1 MKKRSS
7 HHRAR
12 TFNAPVLRLPAED
25 RSANPFRFLSLG
37 RRLGTGTKRFFI
49 IKQAVQLPPT
59 SSAGSR
65 TVQHVLIFDD
75 HPESLRLVF
84 GGAAA
89 QVDLS
94 RLPGASSRHLVLL
107 SIRDHGLADRYFVV
121 VLLTIPRLSGV
132 DWHNRRASSEKRRA
146 SLTSNVAPENPTD
159 VQ

>member
-12 TFNAPVLRLPAED
+12 TFNAPVLTHPAED
-25 RSANPFRFLSLG
+25 RSANPFRFLSRG

-59 SSAGSR
+59 NSTESR

-84 GGAAA
+84 GSATPEI
-89 QVDLS
+89 DLS
-94 RLPGASSRHLVLL
+94 RPARASSRQLVLL
-107 SIRDHGLADRYFVV
+107 SILLMGL
-121 VLLTIPRLSGV
+121 LSAFL
-132 DWHNRRASSEKRRA
+132 W
-146 SLTSNVAPENPTD
+146 LFF
-159 VQ
+159 

>member
-1 MKKRSS
+1 MKKRSF
-7 HHRAR
+7 HHRGR
-12 TFNAPVLRLPAED
+12 TFNAPVFRLPADD
-25 RSANPFRFLSLG
+25 RSANPFRFLSRG
-37 RRLGTGTKRFFI
+37 RRLGLGTKRFFI

-94 RLPGASSRHLVLL
+94 RPPGASLWYLVLL
-107 SIRDHGLADRYFVV
+107 SIVIISSLIAILWP
-121 VLLTIPRLSGV
+121 LL
-132 DWHNRRASSEKRRA
+132 
-146 SLTSNVAPENPTD
+146 
-159 VQ
+159 

>member
-25 RSANPFRFLSLG
+25 RSANPFRFLSRG
-37 RRLGTGTKRFFI
+37 RRLGLGTGTKRFFI

-107 SIRDHGLADRYFVV
+107 SILIMGL
-121 VLLTIPRLSGV
+121 LSAIL
-132 DWHNRRASSEKRRA
+132 W
-146 SLTSNVAPENPTD
+146 LFF
-159 VQ
+159 

>member
-7 HHRAR
+7 HYRAR

-25 RSANPFRFLSLG
+25 RSANPFRFLSRG

-65 TVQHVLIFDD
+65 TVQHILIFDD

-84 GGAAA
+84 GAAAA

-94 RLPGASSRHLVLL
+94 RPPGASLWYLVLL
-107 SIRDHGLADRYFVV
+107 SIV
-121 VLLTIPRLSGV
+121 II
-132 DWHNRRASSEKRRA
+132 SSLIA
-146 SLTSNVAPENPTD
+146 ILWPLF
-159 VQ
+159 

>member
-1 MKKRSS
+1 MKKRSF

-12 TFNAPVLRLPAED
+12 TFNAPVLTLPAED
-25 RSANPFRFLSLG
+25 RSANPFRFLSRG

-84 GGAAA
+84 GSTTPEI
-89 QVDLS
+89 DLPRTPS
-94 RLPGASSRHLVLL
+94 VNSRHLVLL
-107 SIRDHGLADRYFVV
+107 SILLVS
-121 VLLTIPRLSGV
+121 LLTAVL
-132 DWHNRRASSEKRRA
+132 W
-146 SLTSNVAPENPTD
+146 LFW
-159 VQ
+159 

>member
-1 MKKRSS
+1 MKKRSF

-12 TFNAPVLRLPAED
+12 TLNAPVLTLPIED
-25 RSANPFRFLSLG
+25 RSANPFRFLSRG

-94 RLPGASSRHLVLL
+94 RPPGASLWYLVLL
-107 SIRDHGLADRYFVV
+107 SIV
-121 VLLTIPRLSGV
+121 II
-132 DWHNRRASSEKRRA
+132 SSLIA
-146 SLTSNVAPENPTD
+146 ILWPLF
-159 VQ
+159 

>member
-12 TFNAPVLRLPAED
+12 TFNAPLLRLPAED
-25 RSANPFRFLSLG
+25 RLANSFRLLSLD

-49 IKQAVQLPPT
+49 IKQAMQLPPT
-59 SSAGSR
+59 NSAGSR

-107 SIRDHGLADRYFVV
+107 SILIMGL
-121 VLLTIPRLSGV
+121 LSAIL
-132 DWHNRRASSEKRRA
+132 W
-146 SLTSNVAPENPTD
+146 LFF
-159 VQ
+159 

>member
-1 MKKRSS
+1 MKKKELSS
-7 HHRAR
+7 SAR
-12 TFNAPVLRLPAED
+12 TFNAPVLRLAVED
-25 RSANPFRFLSLG
+25 RSANPFRFLSRG

-84 GGAAA
+84 DGAAA

-94 RLPGASSRHLVLL
+94 RLPGVSSRHLALL
-107 SIRDHGLADRYFVV
+107 SILIMGL
-121 VLLTIPRLSGV
+121 LSAIL
-132 DWHNRRASSEKRRA
+132 W
-146 SLTSNVAPENPTD
+146 LFF
-159 VQ
+159 

>member
-12 TFNAPVLRLPAED
+12 TFNTPLLRLPAED
-25 RSANPFRFLSLG
+25 RSPNSFRFLRLG

-49 IKQAVQLPPT
+49 IKQAVQLLPT

-84 GGAAA
+84 GIATPEI
-89 QVDLS
+89 DLS
-94 RLPGASSRHLVLL
+94 RPRSVSSRHLVL
-107 SIRDHGLADRYFVV
+107 
-121 VLLTIPRLSGV
+121 
-132 DWHNRRASSEKRRA
+132 
-146 SLTSNVAPENPTD
+146 
-159 VQ
+159 

>member
-12 TFNAPVLRLPAED
+12 TFDAPVLTLPAED
-25 RSANPFRFLSLG
+25 RSANRFRFLSRG

-94 RLPGASSRHLVLL
+94 RPPGASLWYLVLL
-107 SIRDHGLADRYFVV
+107 SIV
-121 VLLTIPRLSGV
+121 II
-132 DWHNRRASSEKRRA
+132 SSLIA
-146 SLTSNVAPENPTD
+146 ILWALF
-159 VQ
+159 

>member
-7 HHRAR
+7 YHRAR
-12 TFNAPVLRLPAED
+12 TLNAPVLTLPVED
-25 RSANPFRFLSLG
+25 RSANPFRFLSRG

-94 RLPGASSRHLVLL
+94 RLPGASSRYLVLL
-107 SIRDHGLADRYFVV
+107 SILIMGL
-121 VLLTIPRLSGV
+121 LSAIL
-132 DWHNRRASSEKRRA
+132 W
-146 SLTSNVAPENPTD
+146 LFF
-159 VQ
+159 

>member
-7 HHRAR
+7 YHRAI
-12 TFNAPVLRLPAED
+12 TLNAPVLTLPIED
-25 RSANPFRFLSLG
+25 RSANPFRFLSRG
-37 RRLGTGTKRFFI
+37 RRLGLGTKRFFI

-59 SSAGSR
+59 SSAGTR

-94 RLPGASSRHLVLL
+94 RPPGASLWYLVLL
-107 SIRDHGLADRYFVV
+107 SIV
-121 VLLTIPRLSGV
+121 II
-132 DWHNRRASSEKRRA
+132 SSLIA
-146 SLTSNVAPENPTD
+146 ILWPLF
-159 VQ
+159 

>member
-12 TFNAPVLRLPAED
+12 TFNAPVPTLPVED
-25 RSANPFRFLSLG
+25 RSANPFRFLSRG

-84 GGAAA
+84 SAAAA
-89 QVDLS
+89 QVNLS
-94 RLPGASSRHLVLL
+94 RPPAASSRHLVLL
-107 SIRDHGLADRYFVV
+107 SILIMGLLSAILW
-121 VLLTIPRLSGV
+121 LLF
-132 DWHNRRASSEKRRA
+132 
-146 SLTSNVAPENPTD
+146 
-159 VQ
+159 

>member
-1 MKKRSS
+1 MKRRGS

-12 TFNAPVLRLPAED
+12 ILNAPFLKQPAED
-25 RSANPFRFLSLG
+25 RSSNSLRFLSLG
-37 RRLGTGTKRFFI
+37 RQQGTAKKRFFI

-59 SSAGSR
+59 NSAESR

-84 GGAAA
+84 GAAAA

-107 SIRDHGLADRYFVV
+107 SILIMGL
-121 VLLTIPRLSGV
+121 LSAIL
-132 DWHNRRASSEKRRA
+132 W
-146 SLTSNVAPENPTD
+146 LFF
-159 VQ
+159 